1 MGTGKYVIDWVA
13 RTTRN
18 PPLLRD
24 MGATDVLHVTDR
36 PVTGRWM
43 RCVLA
48 ALLTVPAGL
57 WRPFDVGVLL

>member
-24 MGATDVLHVTDR
+24 MGASDVFHVTDR

-48 ALLTVPAGL
+48 ALLTVPAAL
-57 WRPFDVGVLL
+57 WRSFDVGVLL